1 MLINTQKKISSG
13 TKIIDDLLE
22 GGYEKKVLSVI
33 YGPPGAGKTT
43 VCLMALNY
51 AAKGNK
57 TIFIDT
63 EGGFSPERLQ
73 QLIPETKKIYDNL
86 IIFEPTNFKK
96 QDEILSIL
104 DQLVDDQTKM
114 IICDTLTGLYRTE
127 RTYEKEKKESF
138 SLLTQHAS
146 KLLEISREKNIP
158 IVVTTQVYTNFDNQ
172 TKMIA
177 EDLLNYRSKCVIE
190 LTNDNGK
197 RKAILQKHKYI
208 PKSEK
213 EYVIKNEGMV
223 EV

>member
-1 MLINTQKKISSG
+1 MSTQNKISSG
-13 TKIIDDLLE
+13 TKIIDVLLE

-43 VCLMALNY
+43 ACLMALNY
-51 AAKGNK
+51 ASKGNK

-73 QLIPETKKIYDNL
+73 QLIPDTKNIYDNL
-86 IIFEPTNFKK
+86 IIFEPTNFTK

-127 RTYEKEKKESF
+127 RTYEKERKESF
-138 SLLTQHAS
+138 NLLTQHAS
-146 KLLEISREKNIP
+146 KLLEIAREKNIP
-158 IVVTTQVYTNFDNQ
+158 VLITTQVYTNFSNEIR
-172 TKMIA
+172 MIA
-177 EDLLNYRSKCVIE
+177 EDILNYRSKCVIE
-190 LTNDNGK
+190 LANENGS
-197 RKAILQKHKYI
+197 RRAILQKHKYI

-213 EYVIKNEGMV
+213 SYVITNEGIV
-223 EV
+223 EP